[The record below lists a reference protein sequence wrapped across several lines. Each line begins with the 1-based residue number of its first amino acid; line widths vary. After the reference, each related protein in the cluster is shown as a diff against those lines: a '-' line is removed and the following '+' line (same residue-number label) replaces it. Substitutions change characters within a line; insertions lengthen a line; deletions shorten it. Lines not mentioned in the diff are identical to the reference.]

1 MGGSSAGHCCYQSYH
16 MVDHLMVTTV
26 TSLGRSGLSDW
37 MIQRISAWVM
47 TSYLVFIIGYFIA
60 NPDLDYAQ
68 WAELNSCLPMRMFSL
83 ITILSIAAHAWIGMW
98 CVLTDYI
105 TVRLIGPK
113 ATAIRIFLQLGM
125 IAITL
130 LYVIWAIDILWGI

>member
-1 MGGSSAGHCCYQSYH
+1 
-16 MVDHLMVTTV
+16 MVTTV

-47 TSYLVFIIGYFIA
+47 TAYLVFIVGYFIG
-60 NPDLDYAQ
+60 NPNLNYAQ
-68 WAELNSCLPMRMFSL
+68 WAELNSSLPMRMFSL
-83 ITILSIAAHAWIGMW
+83 ITVLSIAAHAWIGMW

-113 ATAIRIFLQLGM
+113 ATAIRIFFQLGM